1 MNVGNVLISNIAILE
16 EKKKGEERKERIT
29 ILKSQPIEKS
39 TKTF

>member
-16 EKKKGEERKERIT
+16 EKKGEERKERIT